1 MKHLLLTI
9 IAFIA
14 LVGCIAPE
22 PLHRRAESGDS
33 FDHVEMR
40 NNKAYKAD
48 AWRRKEHEG
57 AIDENERIRN
67 IYEFRKERR
76 SQRGD

>member
-1 MKHLLLTI
+1 MKQILITIAAVLL
-9 IAFIA
+9 A
-14 LVGCIAPE
+14 GCIAPE
-22 PLHRRAESGDS
+22 PLHRSARPGES

-67 IYEFRKERR
+67 IYEFRKDRR
-76 SQRGD
+76 RQRGD

>member
-1 MKHLLLTI
+1 MKQLLITI
-9 IAFIA
+9 AA
-14 LVGCIAPE
+14 VVLVGCIAPE
-22 PLHRRAESGDS
+22 PLHRRAGPGES

-67 IYEFRKERR
+67 IYEFRKDRR
-76 SQRGD
+76 RQRGD